1 MNVPLIFRSIRIL
14 NFGGYFGE
22 SFAKFPTGDRNIMA
36 IRGRNTGGK
45 TSFLNALKWCLYGE
59 VGTRAD
65 LEMPLLKLFNSN
77 AIAEGE
83 DLMRVELEAIIK
95 GEPFTIIREAR
106 RRFPNSKPTS
116 DNDFTVHF
124 EVKKDGQILSE
135 DLSNKVI
142 NRIVPKIISRFFLF
156 DGELLKEYE
165 DLIEQRNRR
174 STYPLVEA
182 IEDVLGLPALKT
194 ATRFLDK
201 ALSFADRNVS
211 QKAQS
216 NTQTKN
222 LSVKLDTLNTQRD
235 QAADQLRESE
245 EKLEHLEH
253 EKSALEKEVYEEREM
268 DVLRGEIKANEEL
281 RERLAKEIDQYHEQL
296 KSLTA
301 QAWKDGIHLALEKR
315 QAQIE
320 QDLSTLSDQHE
331 NFIVEEHDFH
341 SLKNIVESGHCD
353 TCGQDVSNS
362 HLEHIRSKIDAMM
375 RSHENRKAQHEA
387 LQEKTYQARKVRA
400 LLSQIKP
407 IYDQYSVAYEQV
419 LHQTNELTRL
429 TEQYDRMKADAQ
441 NEDLEAVRRRRE
453 RLEQITREIGVL
465 ENHIKVLT
473 STISD
478 HDRNIEQL
486 VADIN
491 AKEGSKEVEVATDVK
506 KKLETLKKVFEVGR
520 EELREEMRK
529 HVEDYASRSYK
540 AMIHEGDHENVRI
553 FPKTYELS
561 IVNSRGLPVTEP
573 SSGATQVLALA
584 LIVALGKAG
593 RPIGPIV
600 MDSPFGRLDEAHRGR
615 VLRYLPRQASQLV
628 LLYHSGELQPATL
641 NTVQNRIGCSY
652 TIQKEEEGR
661 SKLKEGEV

>member
-1 MNVPLIFRSIRIL
+1 
-14 NFGGYFGE
+14 
-22 SFAKFPTGDRNIMA
+22 MA
-36 IRGRNTGGK
+36 IQGRNTGGK

-65 LEMPLLKLFNSN
+65 TEMPLLKLFNSN

-83 DLMRVELEAIIK
+83 DLMRVEVEALIK

-106 RRFPNSKPTS
+106 RRFPNSKPNS
-116 DNDFTVHF
+116 DNDFTVNF
-124 EVKKDGQILSE
+124 VVKKDGQVLSE
-135 DLSNKVI
+135 DHSNKVI
-142 NRIVPKIISRFFLF
+142 NRIAPKIISRFFLF

-174 STYPLVEA
+174 STFPLVEA

-201 ALSFADRNVS
+201 ALSLADRNVS

-222 LSVKLDTLNTQRD
+222 LSLKLDTLNTQRD
-235 QAADQLRESE
+235 QAVEQLTETE
-245 EKLEHLEH
+245 AKLEKLERG
-253 EKSALEKEVYEEREM
+253 KSGLEKEVNEEREM
-268 DVLRGEIKANEEL
+268 DVLRGEIKANEEQ
-281 RERLAKEIDQYHEQL
+281 RERLAKDIDQYQNQL
-296 KSLTA
+296 KELSS
-301 QAWKDGIHLALEKR
+301 QAWKDGIHLALTKR
-315 QAQIE
+315 QTQIE
-320 QDLSTLSDQHE
+320 QDLSALSDQHE
-331 NFIVEEHDFH
+331 NFIVEEHDFQ
-341 SLKNIVESGHCD
+341 SLKHIIDSGHCD
-353 TCGQDVSNS
+353 TCGQDVSET
-362 HLEHIRSKIDAMM
+362 HLDTIQSKIDVMI
-375 RSHENRKAQHEA
+375 RSHEDRKAQYES
-387 LQEKTYQARKVRA
+387 LQEKNFQARKVRG
-400 LLSQIKP
+400 LLGQVRP
-407 IYDQYSVAYEQV
+407 IFERYTAAYEQV
-419 LHQTNELTRL
+419 LHHSNELTRL
-429 TEQYDRMKADAQ
+429 AENHDRMKAEAQ
-441 NEDLEAVRRRRE
+441 NEDLEAVRKRRE
-453 RLEQITREIGVL
+453 RLEQTTREIGVL
-465 ENHIKVLT
+465 RDHISSLT
-473 STISD
+473 NTIAD

-491 AKEGSKEVEVATDVK
+491 AKEGSKEVEAATDVK
-506 KKLETLKKVFEVGR
+506 RKLETLKKVFDVGR

-553 FPKTYELS
+553 SPKTYELS

-641 NTVQNRIGCSY
+641 NTVKNRIGCAY
-652 TIQKEEEGR
+652 TIQKAEEGR
-661 SKLKEGEV
+661 SKLKEGEA